1 MLLDLRT
8 PPEFNDGYIKG
19 AVMINFLEDDIDS
32 QLNKLDK
39 TKKYFIYCQQGARS
53 SRCMEKMKG
62 MGFTQVYNLLDGYA
76 GYLTGMN

>member
-1 MLLDLRT
+1 MA
-8 PPEFNDGYIKG
+8 N
-19 AVMINFLEDDIDS
+19 IN
-32 QLNKLDK
+32 LNKYTYSLVFKLDK